1 MENWTD
7 QGLVLNVLSHGEGA
21 AVLKLFTAER
31 GLHAGYVHG
40 AHSSS
45 KRALLEAGNL
55 LQVDWSAKTDDQL
68 GTYKL
73 ELDTQF
79 SALIM
84 EDRQKM
90 AALNA
95 ITALLSESLPERE
108 AHHDLYQNTLA
119 LLTIMTHGEDHIE
132 SWGAPYV
139 KWEISLL
146 RELGFSLDLTR
157 CAGGGSAQEL
167 GYISPKSGCAVSY
180 SAGEPY
186 KDKLLPLPAFLK
198 PNGGPSDETEI
209 IKGLNITAKFLEKWA
224 FAQHTKGVPG
234 ARIQLGSLLSPVALD
249 DLNG

>member
-7 QGLVLNVLSHGEGA
+7 QGLVLHVLPHGENA
-21 AVLKLFTAER
+21 AVVKLFTLER

-45 KRALLEAGNL
+45 KRPLLEIGNL
-55 LQVDWSAKTDDQL
+55 LQAEWNAKTDDNL

-73 ELDTQF
+73 ELETQF
-79 SALIM
+79 AAMMMDSK
-84 EDRQKM
+84 EKM
-90 AALNA
+90 AALKA
-95 ITALLSESLPERE
+95 ISSLLSESLPERE
-108 AHHDLYQNTLA
+108 THPDLYQVTLA
-119 LLTIMTHGEDHIE
+119 LLTIMAHGDDTLE

-198 PNGGPSDETEI
+198 PNGGPEETEEI
-209 IKGLNITAKFLEKWA
+209 IKGIHMTGKFLEKWA
-224 FAQHTKGVPG
+224 FAQHTKGVPM
-234 ARIQLGSLLSPVALD
+234 ARLSLQNLLTET
-249 DLNG
+249 

>member
-7 QGLVLNVLSHGEGA
+7 QGIVLSVLPHGEGA

-45 KRALLEAGNL
+45 KRPLLEAGNL
-55 LQVDWSAKTDDQL
+55 LEVEWNAKTDDNL
-68 GTYKL
+68 GTFKL
-73 ELDTQF
+73 ELETQF
-79 SALIM
+79 AAMIM
-84 EDRQKM
+84 EDRKKM

-95 ITALLSESLPERE
+95 LTALLSESLPERE
-108 AHHDLYQNTLA
+108 AHPDLFQNTLA
-119 LLTIMTHGEDHIE
+119 LLTIMAHGEDKVE

-198 PNGGPSDETEI
+198 PNGGPTDETEI
-209 IKGLNITAKFLEKWA
+209 EKGLTMTGVFLEKWA
-224 FAQHTKGVPG
+224 FAQHTKGVPNN
-234 ARIQLGSLLSPVALD
+234 RQQLTTILQLI
-249 DLNG
+249 